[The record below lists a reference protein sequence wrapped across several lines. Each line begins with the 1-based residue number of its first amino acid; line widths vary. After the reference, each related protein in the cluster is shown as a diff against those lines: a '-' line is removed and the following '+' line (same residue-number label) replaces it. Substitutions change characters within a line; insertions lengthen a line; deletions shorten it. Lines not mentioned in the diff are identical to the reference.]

1 MNRISR
7 VSISNDGRDLPLPMP
22 LQKPGKVLPPKQWR
36 RAAESTKGPPRLSSD
51 CFVSF
56 HPHRRLT
63 LHEEGPGDLRRMRSS
78 ASPRPTLHLAIFLV
92 VTLASASAFPHSN
105 LPLGSPSRQG
115 GNISPRMSAIKA
127 PPKAIIFDIDGTLA
141 DSYNL
146 AFTATNTVLRNN
158 GHQETTPDEYHQG
171 TR

>member
-1 MNRISR
+1 
-7 VSISNDGRDLPLPMP
+7 
-22 LQKPGKVLPPKQWR
+22 
-36 RAAESTKGPPRLSSD
+36 
-51 CFVSF
+51 
-56 HPHRRLT
+56 
-63 LHEEGPGDLRRMRSS
+63 MRSS
-78 ASPRPTLHLAIFLV
+78 ASPRPTLHLAIFLAV
-92 VTLASASAFPHSN
+92 ALASASAFPHSN

-115 GNISPRMSAIKA
+115 GNISPKMSAIKA

-141 DSYNL
+141 NSYNL